1 MPGRTFEPDEDRLAR
16 DLLAR
21 LDEREDPDA
30 HASALLIREV
40 MENLITLRKVVTD
53 YPSLLKPYRV
63 AGQARNVHSLVE
75 AICESN
81 PYTIEAH
88 MPTRAVVGRAYLVAK
103 INLFRTLLRI
113 ARHSFPEPATSPS
126 LEPELTRL
134 LRVLITTLIAEDILV
149 AIAADVRAEPELR
162 RKAVYL
168 LVDLWEHRQA
178 RTVQDFFPLLDS
190 VWEAKTR
197 VTISYGTLSGTS
209 EILGLMREGCDPE
222 VIDYFTREHI
232 SEDERQALLE
242 LVFNATYEELQT
254 MRRWMSRHRKDV
266 LAPKDV
272 ARIFNVPEER
282 LHQTISNTQDMFFTF
297 RERQVNAYHR
307 SLHDLP
313 GPKKTAEEYL
323 MIYYL
328 RQANIS
334 PPQENISC
342 PPPEPASG

>member
-1 MPGRTFEPDEDRLAR
+1 MPGRTFESDEDRLAHE
-16 DLLAR
+16 LLRR
-21 LDEREDPDA
+21 LDEQGDA
-30 HASALLIREV
+30 DSRGAALLIREV

-63 AGQARNVHSLVE
+63 AGQDRNVHTLVQ
-75 AICESN
+75 AICDSN

-113 ARHSFPEPATSPS
+113 ARHSLVGVSDAS

-149 AIAADVRAEPELR
+149 AIASDVRAEAELR

-197 VTISYGTLSGTS
+197 VTISYGTLSGTA
-209 EILGLMREGCDPE
+209 EILSLMREGCDPE

-242 LVFNATYEELQT
+242 LVFNATFEELQT

-272 ARIFNVPEER
+272 ARIFNVPEAR

-307 SLHDLP
+307 NLHDLP

-328 RQANIS
+328 RQSDIP
-334 PPQENISC
+334 PPQELR
-342 PPPEPASG
+342 PATPSVP

>member
-1 MPGRTFEPDEDRLAR
+1 MPGRTFESDEDRLAHE
-16 DLLAR
+16 LLRR
-21 LDEREDPDA
+21 LDEQDDA
-30 HASALLIREV
+30 DARGAALLIREV

-63 AGQARNVHSLVE
+63 AGRDRNVHTLVQ
-75 AICESN
+75 AICDSN

-113 ARHSFPEPATSPS
+113 ARHSLVGASDAS

-149 AIAADVRAEPELR
+149 AIASDVRAETELR

-197 VTISYGTLSGTS
+197 VTISYGTLSGTA
-209 EILGLMREGCDPE
+209 EILSLMREGCDPE
-222 VIDYFTREHI
+222 VIDYFTREQI

-272 ARIFNVPEER
+272 ARIFNVPEAR

-307 SLHDLP
+307 NLHDLP

-328 RQANIS
+328 RQTDIR
-334 PPQENISC
+334 PPQELRPST
-342 PPPEPASG
+342 PPEP